1 MNCLSYGSYAK
12 KDIVK
17 SNGQQEKGKQP
28 LGSTCRSYDSFFMV
42 DSTRPE
48 QYCCWAGR
56 DESTAAAASSNMDEI
71 RKMLIMWWLT

>member
-42 DSTRPE
+42 DS
-48 QYCCWAGR
+48 WAGGGDDR
-56 DESTAAAASSNMDEI
+56 ICAASWNMKFARCWFCDLP
-71 RKMLIMWWLT
+71 RM